1 MLEYEKKVLLTDREY
16 YTLLESADPIDSFVQ
31 VNYYYDAENFS
42 MNQKG
47 ITCRIRWKKGS
58 YTTCIKYH
66 QYQQDCCSSESA
78 FGNSTTFDDAVFRNL
93 GLDFQGALTTQRVI
107 WLKTES
113 LTVVLD
119 HNLYLGHS
127 DYELEVEYAI
137 GCEAEA
143 DAFIKGLAKIL
154 YTFGVCDNPDEF
166 CLRSLFQKS
175 KSNRFFQRKQL
186 FPLDQPIMNN
196 REQGSHESF

>member
-1 MLEYEKKVLLTDREY
+1 MTIKTVMTASTPIKAGTVGIAGGVFANKPNLTKVDVP
-16 YTLLESADPIDSFVQ
+16 ES
-31 VNYYYDAENFS
+31 VNY
-42 MNQKG
+42 
-47 ITCRIRWKKGS
+47 I
-58 YTTCIKYH
+58 
-66 QYQQDCCSSESA
+66 SESV
-78 FGNSTTFDDAVFRNL
+78 FENSTTFDDTVFRNL

-154 YTFGVCDNPDEF
+154 HTFGVCDNPDEF